1 MQEADYEKDLGN
13 GGQVSWLLWLQSLSK
28 ADTEKKKNDLWSSF
42 YFDRDNLQDPR
53 GQKEN

>member
-28 ADTEKKKNDLWSSF
+28 ADTEKKNDLWSSF